1 MLRRATALAL
11 MLGGLPLA
19 ARADEPPEIEHQPVP
34 CTVPNRPIQVCA
46 AVTDDGQVAKARV
59 YFRKPGED
67 FFAFV
72 DMVFVGLKYCGTLP
86 APREGKLNS
95 VEYYVQAIDDQYQSK
110 RLSTYAIAIK
120 PEAACDFPAVETDPA
135 RASRITV
142 FATHKKQGKKLDD
155 AFLATGV
162 TFVPIQAK

>member
-1 MLRRATALAL
+1 MTVRRPALAL
-11 MLGGLPLA
+11 LIAVLA
-19 ARADEPPEIEHQPVP
+19 APAAADEPPDIEHQPVP
-34 CTVPNRPIQVCA
+34 CTNPGKPLQVCA
-46 AVTDDGQVAKARV
+46 SVTDDGQVAKARV

-86 APREGKLNS
+86 APREGKLDAI
-95 VEYYVQAIDDQYQSK
+95 EYYVQAIDDQYQSK
-110 RLSTYAIAIK
+110 RLSTYAIAVK
-120 PEAACDFPAVETDPA
+120 PEGACDFPPLETDPA
-135 RASRITV
+135 RANRIVV

-155 AFLATGV
+155 AFLPTGV

>member
-1 MLRRATALAL
+1 MPRRAAALAL
-11 MLGGLPLA
+11 LLAVASLP

-34 CTVPNRPIQVCA
+34 CTIPNRPIQVCA

-72 DMVFVGLKYCGTLP
+72 DMAFVGLKFCGTLP

-95 VEYYVQAIDDQYQSK
+95 VEYYVQAIDDKYQSK
-110 RLSTYAIAIK
+110 RLSTYAIAVK
-120 PEAACDFPAVETDPA
+120 PEGACDFPAIETDPT
-135 RASRITV
+135 RANNITV
-142 FATHKKQGKKLDD
+142 FATHKKQGKKLDG
-155 AFLATGV
+155 AFLPTGV
-162 TFVPIQAK
+162 TFVPIQAN